1 MTMHPD
7 VLRFFPFLHSKT
19 RTAEICHFHE
29 NTGELDVKHKGTAYL
44 IPLEYSQIWDL
55 NQRTSAWLRANSK
68 RRPSSTSA

>member
-1 MTMHPD
+1 MITRADIQRCIPLLHP
-7 VLRFFPFLHSKT
+7 KT
-19 RTAEICHFHE
+19 RRAEICHFHE
-29 NTGELDVKHKGTAYL
+29 NTGELDVKHRGTAYL